1 MNTRIGLLL
10 AAALLANITTGRT
23 EEKLFAQVIPL
34 VSPAK
39 DAPKELKLKADD
51 KIVTLGDSITAGG
64 GYLRY
69 TEQVLAAN
77 YPQLNAPKLINAG
90 VSGNK
95 AENMIAR
102 FDKDVLAR
110 KPTIVTIN
118 VGINDVWHRLSKPH
132 ENDVLKAYRDNVA
145 TMVDKA
151 QAAGA
156 RVILLAPTVIKED
169 PNAEGNN
176 RLPLYVA
183 AMRKIAADKNCQFV
197 DLHGMFLAA
206 LKHKPAS
213 EKGNWLT
220 GDGVHMKPLGNAI
233 MALGILRAL
242 GVPDEKSAATK
253 IVTPVPKKP
262 APKK

>member
-1 MNTRIGLLL
+1 M
-10 AAALLANITTGRT
+10 AATVSARA
-23 EEKLFAQVIPL
+23 EEKLFAKVIPL
-34 VSPAK
+34 VPPAK
-39 DAPKELKLKADD
+39 DAPAELKFKADD
-51 KIVTLGDSITAGG
+51 KLVTLGDSITAGG
-64 GYLRY
+64 GYQY
-69 TEQVLAAN
+69 YVEQVLAG
-77 YPQLNAPKLINAG
+77 YSQLNAPKIANAG

-102 FDKDVLAR
+102 FDKDVLAK

-118 VGINDVWHRLSKPH
+118 VGINDVWHRLKNPH
-132 ENDVLKAYRDNVA
+132 ENDVLKTYRDNVA

-151 QAAGA
+151 RAAGA

-169 PNAEGNN
+169 PEAEGNK

-197 DLHGMFLAA
+197 DLHGMFLEA

-220 GDGVHMKPLGNAI
+220 SDGVHMKPMGNAI
-233 MALGILRAL
+233 MALGILRAI
-242 GVPDEKSAATK
+242 GVPDEKSAVTE
-253 IVTPVPKKP
+253 IVTAVPKKP
-262 APKK
+262 APAKK